1 MFKENIK
8 LALKAMMGNK
18 LRTLLS
24 LLGIVIGVGSV
35 ITILTLGESATKS
48 ITQSIVESG
57 LETISIFSTSN
68 DNKSIQHEFTEE
80 LPAKII
86 KNVPDISSVLSTNS
100 TRATIRNG
108 QVSQSYTVMGV
119 PANYASVLD
128 YSSVEGAFLTEK
140 DNQDTRQVVVLGSE
154 AAETLFPKGNAVGSY
169 VSIFRN
175 QAKSYRVVGVMEEKS
190 ASFNLQFDSSV
201 YIPYATYIQRI
212 AKVEIVGSYLIRT
225 KTGADVLEVTDNLE
239 TYLDKLV
246 GEGNYRV
253 FSPSTIAEMATTV
266 TGTLSL
272 VLAAIAAISL
282 LVGGIGIMNIML
294 VSVAERTKEIGIRK
308 ALGAPP
314 SVIRGQF
321 ITEAIT
327 LTLIGGIL
335 GVLLGTGIS
344 LIATNMLGW
353 SLFPQYGS
361 YFLAVGFSMLVGIF
375 FGWYP
380 AMKASKLDPIEA
392 LNYE

>member
-1 MFKENIK
+1 MFKENLK
-8 LALKAMMGNK
+8 LALKAMLGNK

-68 DNKSIQHEFTEE
+68 DNKSIQREFTEE
-80 LPAKII
+80 LSEKILN
-86 KNVPDISSVLSTNS
+86 NVQDISTVLATNS
-100 TRATIRNG
+100 TRVTLRNG
-108 QVSQSYTVMGV
+108 QVSESYTVMGV
-119 PANYASVLD
+119 PANYAEVLD
-128 YSSVEGAFLTEK
+128 YTSAEGMFFSEK
-140 DNQDTRQVVVLGSE
+140 DDWDTRQVVVLGAE
-154 AAETLFPKGNAVGSY
+154 AAKSLFPDGNAVGSY

-175 QAKSYRVVGVMEEKS
+175 QAKSYRVVGVMDEKA

-201 YIPYATYIQRI
+201 YIPYNTYIQRME
-212 AKVEIVGSYLIRT
+212 KVEIVGSYLIRT
-225 KTGADVLEVTDNLE
+225 ETGSDVLEVSDNLE
-239 TYLDKLV
+239 TYLDRLV

-253 FSPSTIAEMATTV
+253 FSPSTIAEMASSI

-321 ITEAIT
+321 ITEAVT
-327 LTLIGGIL
+327 LTLIGGIF
-335 GVLLGTGIS
+335 GVIFGTGVS
-344 LIATNMLGW
+344 LLATNMLGW
-353 SLFPQYGS
+353 SLFPQYFS
-361 YFLAVGFSMLVGIF
+361 YLLAVGFSMLVGIF

>member
-8 LALKAMMGNK
+8 LALKAMLGNK
-18 LRTLLS
+18 LRTILS

-48 ITQSIVESG
+48 ITQSIVDSG
-57 LETISIFSTSN
+57 LETITIFSTSP
-68 DNKSIQHEFTEE
+68 DIKAIQYEFNEN
-80 LPAKII
+80 LPEKII
-86 KNVPDISSVLSTNS
+86 NNVSGISTVLAVNS
-100 TRATIRNG
+100 SRATLRNG
-108 QVSQSYTVMGV
+108 QVSESYTVMGV
-119 PANYASVLD
+119 PSNYAEVLD
-128 YSSVEGAFLTEK
+128 YTSAEGMFFTEK
-140 DNQDTRQVVVLGSE
+140 DNQDTRQVVILGAE
-154 AAETLFPKGNAVGSY
+154 AAESLFPGGNAVGSY

-175 QAKSYRVVGVMEEKS
+175 QAKSYRVVGVMAEKA

-201 YIPYATYIQRI
+201 YIPYNTYIQRI
-212 AKVEIVGSYLIRT
+212 EKVEIVGSYMIRT
-225 KTGADVLEVTDNLE
+225 EPEVDVLEVSANLE
-239 TYLDKLV
+239 IYLDRLV

-253 FSPSTIAEMATTV
+253 FSPSTIAEMASSV
-266 TGTLSL
+266 TETLSL

-321 ITEAIT
+321 ITEAVT
-327 LTLIGGIL
+327 LTLIGGVF
-335 GVLLGTGIS
+335 GVLFGTGVS
-344 LIATNMLGW
+344 LVATNMLGW

>member
-8 LALKAMMGNK
+8 LALKAMLGNK
-18 LRTLLS
+18 LRTMLS

-57 LETISIFSTSN
+57 LETITIFSTSP
-68 DNKSIQHEFTEE
+68 DIKAIQYEFNED
-80 LPAKII
+80 LPEKII
-86 KNVPDISSVLSTNS
+86 NNVSGISTVLAVNS
-100 TRATIRNG
+100 SKATLRNG
-108 QVSQSYTVMGV
+108 QQSESYTVMGV
-119 PANYASVLD
+119 PANYAGVLD
-128 YSSVEGAFLTEK
+128 YDIAEGMFFTDK
-140 DNQDTRQVVVLGSE
+140 DDQDARQVVVLG
-154 AAETLFPKGNAVGSY
+154 AATSETLFPDGGAVGSY
-169 VSIFRN
+169 VSIFRT
-175 QAKSYRVVGVMEEKS
+175 QAKSYRVVGVMEEKA

-201 YIPYATYIQRI
+201 YIPYDTYIQRVQ
-212 AKVEIVGSYLIRT
+212 KVEIVGNYLIRT
-225 KTGADVLEVTDNLE
+225 EPDVDVLEVSDNLKN
-239 TYLDKLV
+239 YLDRLV

-253 FSPSTIAEMATTV
+253 FSPSTIAEMATSV

-314 SVIRGQF
+314 RVIRGQF
-321 ITEAIT
+321 ITEAVT
-327 LTLIGGIL
+327 LTLIGGII
-335 GVLLGTGIS
+335 GVIFGTGVS
-344 LIATNMLGW
+344 LLATNMLGW
-353 SLFPQYGS
+353 SLFPQYLS
-361 YFLAVGFSMLVGIF
+361 YLLAVGFSMLVGIF

>member
-86 KNVPDISSVLSTNS
+86 KNVPDISAVVSTNS

-108 QVSQSYTVMGV
+108 QISESYTVMGV

-128 YSSVEGAFLTEK
+128 YSSTEGVFLTEK
-140 DNQDTRQVVVLGSE
+140 DNQDSRQVVVLGSE
-154 AAETLFPKGNAVGSY
+154 AAETLFPNGNAVGSY

-201 YIPYATYIQRI
+201 YIPYTTYIQRI

-225 KTGADVLEVTDNLE
+225 ETGSDVLEVTDNLE

-344 LIATNMLGW
+344 LVATNMLGW

-361 YFLAVGFSMLVGIF
+361 YLLAVGFSMLVGIF

>member
-8 LALKAMMGNK
+8 LALKAMLGNK
-18 LRTLLS
+18 LRTMLS

-57 LETISIFSTSN
+57 LETITIFSTSP
-68 DNKSIQHEFTEE
+68 DIKAIQYEFNED
-80 LPAKII
+80 LPEKII
-86 KNVPDISSVLSTNS
+86 NNVSGISTVLAVNS
-100 TRATIRNG
+100 SKATLRNG
-108 QVSQSYTVMGV
+108 QQSESYTVMGV
-119 PANYASVLD
+119 PANYAGVLD
-128 YSSVEGAFLTEK
+128 YDIAEGMFFTDK
-140 DNQDTRQVVVLGSE
+140 DDQDARQVVVLG
-154 AAETLFPKGNAVGSY
+154 AATAETLFPDGGAVGSY
-169 VSIFRN
+169 VSIFRT
-175 QAKSYRVVGVMEEKS
+175 QAKSYRVVGVMEEKA

-201 YIPYATYIQRI
+201 YIPYDTYIQRVQ
-212 AKVEIVGSYLIRT
+212 KVEIVGNYLIRT
-225 KTGADVLEVTDNLE
+225 EPDVDVLEVSDNLKN
-239 TYLDKLV
+239 YLDRLV

-253 FSPSTIAEMATTV
+253 FSPSTIAEMATSV

-314 SVIRGQF
+314 RVIRGQF
-321 ITEAIT
+321 ITEAVT
-327 LTLIGGIL
+327 LTLIGGII
-335 GVLLGTGIS
+335 GVIFGTGVS
-344 LIATNMLGW
+344 LLATNMLGW
-353 SLFPQYGS
+353 SLFPQYLS
-361 YFLAVGFSMLVGIF
+361 YLLAVGFSMLVGIF

>member
-57 LETISIFSTSN
+57 LETISVFSTSN
-68 DNKSIQHEFTEE
+68 DNKSIQREFTEE
-80 LPAKII
+80 LPEKILD
-86 KNVPDISSVLSTNS
+86 NVEDVSTVLATNS
-100 TRATIRNG
+100 TRVTIRNG
-108 QVSQSYTVMGV
+108 QVSDSYTVMGV
-119 PANYASVLD
+119 PANYAGVLD
-128 YSSVEGAFLTEK
+128 YSSAAGTFFTVK
-140 DNQDTRQVVVLGSE
+140 DNQDSRQVVVLGAD
-154 AAETLFPKGNAVGSY
+154 AAEALFPEGDAVGSY
-169 VSIFRN
+169 VSIFRS
-175 QAKSYRVVGVMEEKS
+175 QAKSYRVVGVMEEKA

-201 YIPYATYIQRI
+201 YIPYNTYIQRME
-212 AKVEIVGSYLIRT
+212 KVEIVGSYLIRT
-225 KTGADVLEVTDNLE
+225 ETGSDVLEVTDNLE

-253 FSPSTIAEMATTV
+253 FSPSTIAEMASSV

-308 ALGAPP
+308 ALGATPR
-314 SVIRGQF
+314 VIRGQF

-335 GVLLGTGIS
+335 GVIFGTGVS
-344 LIATNMLGW
+344 LLATNMLGW